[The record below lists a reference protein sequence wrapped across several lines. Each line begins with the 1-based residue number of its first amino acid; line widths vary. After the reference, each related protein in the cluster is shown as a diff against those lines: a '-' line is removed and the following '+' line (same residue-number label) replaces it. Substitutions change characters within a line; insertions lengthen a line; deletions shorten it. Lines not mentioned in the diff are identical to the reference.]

1 MNSLYKSII
10 TAGTHMASSIRVAE
24 AAKVI
29 ENSQRDLNIAFVNEL
44 AIIFNKMG
52 INTNE
57 VLDAASTKWNFLP
70 FKPGLVGGHCIGIDP
85 YYLTYQAEKLGYKP
99 EIILAGRKLNDNM
112 STYVAQRVE
121 DLMINNGNVMKGSK
135 ILILGVTFKENCP
148 DIRNSK
154 VIDLHNDFKNL
165 GASVD
170 VYDPIAQRNDLKNNH
185 GISLLSNEIL
195 PKFGS
200 YDALILAVPHDE
212 FKDLDF
218 RSTKKQ
224 IIFDI
229 KGIYKDAD
237 ASL

>member
-1 MNSLYKSII
+1 M
-10 TAGTHMASSIRVAE
+10 
-24 AAKVI
+24 
-29 ENSQRDLNIAFVNEL
+29 
-44 AIIFNKMG
+44 
-52 INTNE
+52 
-57 VLDAASTKWNFLP
+57 
-70 FKPGLVGGHCIGIDP
+70 
-85 YYLTYQAEKLGYKP
+85 
-99 EIILAGRKLNDNM
+99 
-112 STYVAQRVE
+112 
-121 DLMINNGNVMKGSK
+121 
-135 ILILGVTFKENCP
+135 
-148 DIRNSK
+148 
-154 VIDLHNDFKNL
+154 
-165 GASVD
+165 D